1 METRQETEAIGLLY
15 DAALGH
21 VAWSE
26 VGRCLRALLDGST
39 LTFTAQYAPGGP
51 VDMVAMLGITPKE
64 AELYGEHYYQDDPWR
79 VAALERGVFDR
90 AVLGTDLVSD
100 LDWQQSRIY
109 CELVKPNTDVFHG
122 VMAVGSLPG
131 GSPLEGS
138 LPGGGVYALGIH
150 RPRRASP
157 FDRSATEIL
166 QRLLPHIGRALQV
179 RGRLDIGQQ
188 AATGTAATLDW
199 LSFGVVQLSAAGRL
213 VTANRAALAMMAADD
228 GLLVTAGVVHAL
240 SPGDDGRLQ
249 RAIAQAAR
257 TTGGEAASGGG
268 EGGAG
273 SHLHIARPSGR
284 RAYTAIVTPLGL
296 DRQALLPHQPAV
308 MLIVTD
314 PESVPRIDARALS
327 AVFGL
332 TPAEARLVSLLAT
345 GLPLPA
351 VARHLGVSFET
362 ARKQV
367 ATARAKTRTASQVD
381 LVRMVLTALA
391 PVR

>member
-15 DAALGH
+15 DAALGR

-39 LTFTAQYAPGGP
+39 LTFTAQYAADGP
-51 VDMVAMLGITPKE
+51 VDMVAMLGITPRE

-131 GSPLEGS
+131 GNPPEGN

-157 FDRSATEIL
+157 FDRAATETL

-188 AATGTAATLDW
+188 AITGAAAALDC
-199 LSFGVVQLSAAGRL
+199 LSFGIVQLSAAGRL
-213 VTANRAALAMMAADD
+213 VSANRAALDMMAADD
-228 GLLVTAGVVHAL
+228 GLLVTAGAVHAQAV
-240 SPGDDGRLQ
+240 GDDDRLQ
-249 RAIAQAAR
+249 RAITQAAR
-257 TTGGEAASGGG
+257 TTGGDVG
-268 EGGAG
+268 GGAG
-273 SHLHIARPSGR
+273 SHLRITRPSGR

-314 PESVPRIDARALS
+314 PETVPRIDARALS

-391 PVR
+391 PMR

>member
-39 LTFTAQYAPGGP
+39 LTFTAQYAPDGP

-64 AELYGEHYYQDDPWR
+64 VELYGEHYYQDDPWR

-131 GSPLEGS
+131 GNPLEGN

-150 RPRRASP
+150 RPRRALP
-157 FDRSATEIL
+157 FDRSATETL

-188 AATGTAATLDW
+188 GITGAAAALDC
-199 LSFGVVQLSAAGRL
+199 LSFGIVQLSAAGRL
-213 VTANRAALAMMAADD
+213 VSANRAALDMVAAGD
-228 GLLVTAGVVHAL
+228 GLLVTAGAVHAQ
-240 SPGDDGRLQ
+240 SVGDDDRLQ
-249 RAIAQAAR
+249 RAITQAAR
-257 TTGGEAASGGG
+257 TTGGDV

-273 SHLHIARPSGR
+273 SHLRIARPSGR
-284 RAYTAIVTPLGL
+284 RAYTAIVAPLGL

-314 PESVPRIDARALS
+314 PETVPRIDARALS

>member
-1 METRQETEAIGLLY
+1 
-15 DAALGH
+15 
-21 VAWSE
+21 
-26 VGRCLRALLDGST
+26 
-39 LTFTAQYAPGGP
+39 
-51 VDMVAMLGITPKE
+51 
-64 AELYGEHYYQDDPWR
+64 
-79 VAALERGVFDR
+79 
-90 AVLGTDLVSD
+90 
-100 LDWQQSRIY
+100 
-109 CELVKPNTDVFHG
+109 
-122 VMAVGSLPG
+122 MAVGSLPG
-131 GSPLEGS
+131 GGPLEGD

-157 FDRSATEIL
+157 FDRTATEVL

-179 RGRLDIGQQ
+179 RGRLDMGRQAVTG
-188 AATGTAATLDW
+188 AATTLDG
-199 LSFGVVQLSAAGRL
+199 LAFGVVQLSAAGRL
-213 VTANRAALAMMAADD
+213 VTANRAALDMMAAND
-228 GLLVTAGVVHAL
+228 GLLVTAGAVHAL
-240 SPGDDGRLQ
+240 SLGDDDRLQ

-257 TTGGEAASGGG
+257 TTGGEAARGEA

-273 SHLHIARPSGR
+273 GHLHIARPSGR

-314 PESVPRIDARALS
+314 PEIGPRIDARALS
-327 AVFGL
+327 AMFGL